1 MRDAGEGAE
10 DAYYGSIK
18 SNESLRKEGEENMSD
33 MREAF
38 SEPGEIQLLDLKRT
52 RPILIPVDPA
62 PIRKK
67 RNRAVRGLMAAL
79 AASLLLNAAQ
89 AVIIYVLQAG
99 PI

>member
-1 MRDAGEGAE
+1 
-10 DAYYGSIK
+10 
-18 SNESLRKEGEENMSD
+18 MSD

-38 SEPGEIQLLDLKRT
+38 PEPGEIQLLDLKRT
-52 RPILIPVDPA
+52 RPIMMPVDPV

-67 RNRAVRGLMAAL
+67 RNRAARGLIGVTT
-79 AASLLLNAAQ
+79 ASLLLNAVQ

>member
-1 MRDAGEGAE
+1 
-10 DAYYGSIK
+10 
-18 SNESLRKEGEENMSD
+18 MSD

-38 SEPGEIQLLDLKRT
+38 SEPGELLV
-52 RPILIPVDPA
+52 IPVERALPVVIPKRKDPA

-67 RNRAVRGLMAAL
+67 RNRAARVLVAAL

-89 AVIIYVLQAG
+89 AVIIYVQQAG

>member
-1 MRDAGEGAE
+1 MNYFKVDATE
-10 DAYYGSIK
+10 
-18 SNESLRKEGEENMSD
+18 LRP
-33 MREAF
+33 
-38 SEPGEIQLLDLKRT
+38 EPGEIQLLDLKRT
-52 RPILIPVDPA
+52 RPIMIPVDPA

-67 RNRAVRGLMAAL
+67 RNRAARGLLAVL

>member
-1 MRDAGEGAE
+1 MQEVILEPAE
-10 DAYYGSIK
+10 IK
-18 SNESLRKEGEENMSD
+18 LIDPRRTSLVP
-33 MREAF
+33 AV
-38 SEPGEIQLLDLKRT
+38 PKR
-52 RPILIPVDPA
+52 VDPA

>member
-1 MRDAGEGAE
+1 
-10 DAYYGSIK
+10 
-18 SNESLRKEGEENMSD
+18 MSD

-38 SEPGEIQLLDLKRT
+38 SEPGELLV
-52 RPILIPVDPA
+52 IPVERALPVVIPKRKDPA

-67 RNRAVRGLMAAL
+67 RNRAARGLLAVL

-89 AVIIYVLQAG
+89 AVIIYIQQAG